1 MAIYTR
7 TGDDGTTALY
17 GGRRVLKTDV
27 QVEAYGSIDELTSAL
42 GMLITCVK
50 EKSEVDFLGSIQKD
64 LYVIM
69 GYLAGAPS
77 QLSEQEK
84 KIELFEK
91 KIDALSAKLPPL
103 THFILPQGTPASC
116 WAHMTRVICRRSE
129 RSITS
134 YFQKDGLMK
143 KEESLVIMKYI
154 NRLSDLLFTYART
167 FNE

>member
-17 GGRRVLKTDV
+17 GGRRVLKTDA

-42 GMLITCVK
+42 GVLTTHIK
-50 EKSEVDFLGSIQKD
+50 EKSEGKFVREIQKD

-69 GYLAGAPS
+69 GCLAGAPS

-84 KIELFEK
+84 KIAIFEK
-91 KIDALSAKLPPL
+91 KIDTLSIKLLPL

-116 WAHMTRVICRRSE
+116 WAHMARVICRRSE
-129 RSITS
+129 RSIVY
-134 YFQKDGLMK
+134 YFQKSKLMK
-143 KEESLVIMKYI
+143 KMDSQIIMKYI
-154 NRLSDLLFTYART
+154 NRLSDLLFTYARA